1 MISPFVSCFCNMNAG
16 CLYGGFR
23 RSRFSSSSAIY
34 DFSEINGEDG
44 LDDRRMWQKSRK
56 EKNT

>member
-1 MISPFVSCFCNMNAG
+1 MNAG